1 MRTQSRSRFARAV
14 GFTRAEFMAT
24 VAAVGLI
31 ALIVIPS
38 LGESGN
44 RSERVVCLNNLGQ
57 IGRAYQMWATDHG
70 GLLPFLVAPNN
81 GGLLT
86 HPMAGNVYIQVAVLS
101 NELRT
106 ASVLACPSD
115 PTVQRATNFSTGEGG
130 LINPGFQNNAVSY
143 FITHAWDGSETGLL
157 AGDRNL
163 EATIGASGCAYFLTS
178 TALDGRFAAWRE
190 SIHMSSGN
198 VLSQNGAAEQTGN
211 IQLRNLLRLQ
221 DTVLGGGQ
229 QFHHLVM
236 RSP

>member
-1 MRTQSRSRFARAV
+1 
-14 GFTRAEFMAT
+14 MAT

-31 ALIVIPS
+31 ALIGIPS
-38 LGESGN
+38 LGEAGN

-57 IGRAYQMWATDHG
+57 LGRAYQMWATDHEG
-70 GLLPFLVAPNN
+70 FLPFLLPTSR
-81 GGLLT
+81 GGIQS
-86 HPMAGNVYIQVAVLS
+86 HPMAGNVYFQVAALS
-101 NELRT
+101 NELRA

-115 PTVQRATNFSTGEGG
+115 PTVKRAVNFSSGEGG

-178 TALDGRFAAWRE
+178 TALDGRFTAWRE

-198 VLSQNGAAEQTGN
+198 VLFQNGAAEQTGN
-211 IQLRNLLRLQ
+211 IQLRNLLRLP
-221 DTVLGGGQ
+221 DEALGGGQ
-229 QFHHLVM
+229 QLHHLVM
-236 RSP
+236 RLQ